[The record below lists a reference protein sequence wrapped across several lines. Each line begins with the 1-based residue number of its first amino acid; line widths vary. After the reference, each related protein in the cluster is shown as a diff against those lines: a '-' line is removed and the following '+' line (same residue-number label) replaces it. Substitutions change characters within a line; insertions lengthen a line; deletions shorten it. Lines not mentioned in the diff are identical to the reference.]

1 MKKTNIAKDTEKL
14 LYSEFEKEKADGI
27 VKLAEEKL
35 SQLCKENDG
44 ETKAVKAHTFK
55 VIYPAVSYYK
65 AMQEKGISKEEA
77 YRIMYD
83 AFTND
88 AKKDYD
94 SMKMMLKIPGAYK
107 LVPLM
112 WKKVTK
118 NMFGFD
124 AGFVFSFYPT
134 DNTEARFDMTKCP
147 YCEIFKKLGCFEL
160 TKILC
165 HTDDVKNDDLH
176 PKLLWHRTKTMGN
189 GDELCDFQMKIK

>member
-1 MKKTNIAKDTEKL
+1 MKKTDIAKETEKL
-14 LYSEFEKEKADGI
+14 LYKYFLKEKAHHI
-27 VKLAEEKL
+27 AEKAETKLYKFY
-35 SQLCKENDG
+35 KENDG

-55 VIYPAVSYYK
+55 VIYPAVSYYE
-65 AMQEKGISKEEA
+65 AMQEEGLSKEKA
-77 YRIMYD
+77 YEIMYD

-94 SMKMMLKIPGAYK
+94 SMKLMLKIPGAYK

-118 NMFGFD
+118 SMFGFD

-147 YCEIFKKLGCFEL
+147 YCEYFKSLGCPEL

-165 HTDDVKNDDLH
+165 HTDDVKNDGLH